1 MVTEQDAFRIGF
13 CMKLAEAKINPQ
25 QLSDAIEVTSKLGSL
40 ALPLAFGAGVFLPSI
55 IDALMKAG
63 VGIPAAMGSLAGAGV
78 TEMQASA
85 ADPSKEEIMK
95 KKILNDYKAQIRK
108 ANAESNNQIV
118 SDIVS
123 KRKKK

>member
-13 CMKLAEAKINPQ
+13 CMKLAESKINPQ

-55 IDALMKAG
+55 IDALVKAG
-63 VGIPAAMGSLAGAGV
+63 VGIPAAMGGLAGAGV
-78 TEMQASA
+78 SEMQASA

-108 ANAESNNQIV
+108 ANAESNNQII

-123 KRKKK
+123 KRKK